1 MLEQAMFKSIK
12 KHFES
17 LDYIVKAEVLN
28 TDIVAIKDE
37 LTIIIEMKKTLNTT
51 LMYQGVNRQQLT
63 NYVYLA
69 ILKPSL
75 KQLRSRQFKEKL
87 ALVKRLE
94 LGLIFVKLEDDSL
107 EVLID
112 PFSYQVRKNKKK
124 QKKLLKEFKS
134 RKTAFNIAGVNKTKI
149 ITAYKEQ
156 ALMIAYILKDGK
168 LPLKEI
174 KKITNNYKTSSILQ
188 KNYYHWFDRVERGV
202 YQLNDQGLLAL
213 TEYSAVIDELIKE

>member
-12 KHFES
+12 NYFER
-17 LDYIVKAEVLN
+17 LGYDIKAEVLN
-28 TDIVAIKDE
+28 TDIVALKDE

-51 LMYQGVNRQQLT
+51 LMYQGIKRQQLT
-63 NYVYLA
+63 DYVYLA
-69 ILKPSL
+69 ILKPTL

-87 ALVKRLE
+87 ALIKRLE

-107 EVLID
+107 EILID
-112 PFSYQVRKNKKK
+112 PLPYQLRKNKKK
-124 QKKLLKEFKS
+124 QKQLLKEFKS
-134 RKTAFNIAGVNKTKI
+134 RKTALNIAGVNKTKI

-156 ALMIAYILKDGK
+156 AIMIAYSLKDGK

-174 KKITNNYKTSSILQ
+174 KKITNSYKTSSILQ

-202 YQLNDQGLLAL
+202 YQLNNHGLKAL
-213 TEYSAVIDELIKE
+213 TEYSSVIDELIKE